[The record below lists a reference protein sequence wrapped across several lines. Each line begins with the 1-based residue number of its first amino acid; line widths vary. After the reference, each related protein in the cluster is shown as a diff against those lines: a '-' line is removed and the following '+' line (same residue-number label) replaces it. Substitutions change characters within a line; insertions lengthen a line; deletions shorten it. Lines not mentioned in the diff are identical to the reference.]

1 MRPTFDSSRSGR
13 GFTLVELLVVISII
27 ATLVGLLLPAVQS
40 AREAGRR
47 NTCMNNLKQ
56 LGTAVSL
63 YDGQKQVVP
72 GWRNKHPSNLVPSP
86 STAPT
91 APNTWIGV
99 GWPVVILPGLEQ
111 STVYSSFEQTP
122 ASGLTSSPNPYMSI
136 FVCPSSP
143 PDTEAAVLSYAA
155 NIGSTALAT
164 AAQYKGDGVFMDS
177 VGGASH
183 TAARN
188 SLDAISSA
196 DGTTN
201 TLLMSEKCGSLIT
214 ANNRYDAILPA
225 ITPASGFLISSG
237 TVVANNSSFS
247 GAVAGFGIIGPG
259 INSANMLT
267 PVINSNVPN
276 ATPGTGG
283 DKLNGFEGFP
293 NGKHPGG
300 VIAVFCDGHTQLVN
314 DRVAP
319 YIYAQLL
326 TSDSKY
332 VPATQSYSTNSP
344 AIGASPG
351 SNGILT
357 GVPPG
362 ASLPYK
368 LSEGDY

>member
-1 MRPTFDSSRSGR
+1 MRPLLRRPTKRR

-56 LGTAVSL
+56 LGTAVAL
-63 YDGQKQVVP
+63 YDGQKQAVP

-86 STAPT
+86 STAPA

-111 STVYSSFEQTP
+111 STVYSSFEQAP
-122 ASGLTSSPNPYMSI
+122 ASGVTSSPNPYMSI
-136 FVCPSSP
+136 LVCPSSP
-143 PDTEAAVLSYAA
+143 PDTEASVMSYAA

-164 AAQYKGDGVFMDS
+164 AAQWKGDGVFLDG
-177 VGGASH
+177 VGGASYN
-183 TAARN
+183 AARN

-201 TLLMSEKCGSLIT
+201 TLLMSEKSGSLIT
-214 ANNRYDAILPA
+214 SNIRYDAILPA

-237 TVVANNSSFS
+237 TIVANNSSLS

-259 INSANMLT
+259 INSTNMLT
-267 PVINSNVPN
+267 PIINSNVSN

-283 DKLNGFEGFP
+283 DRLNGFEGFP
-293 NGKHPGG
+293 TAKHPGG
-300 VIAVFCDGHTQLVN
+300 VIAVFCDGHTQLVS
-314 DRVAP
+314 DRIAP
-319 YIYAQLL
+319 YVYAQLL

-332 VPATQSYSTNSP
+332 VTATATYSTNS
-344 AIGASPG
+344 AVVG
-351 SNGILT
+351 GILMSA
-357 GVPPG
+357 P
-362 ASLPYK
+362 AAPYK
-368 LSEGDY
+368 LSESDY